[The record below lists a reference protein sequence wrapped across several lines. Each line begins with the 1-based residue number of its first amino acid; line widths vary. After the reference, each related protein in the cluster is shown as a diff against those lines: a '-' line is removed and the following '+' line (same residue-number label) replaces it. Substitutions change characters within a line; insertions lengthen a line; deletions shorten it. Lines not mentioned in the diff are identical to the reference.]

1 MQETLE
7 RMMLFTLVS
16 HINAHA
22 NGSTS
27 RPTLKD
33 VQCFR
38 NWRVHKFYSLKAMKT
53 LKASSQMSNCKA
65 ARLDEE
71 KDAQGNKLN
80 NEYAK

>member
-1 MQETLE
+1 
-7 RMMLFTLVS
+7 MLFTLVS
-16 HINAHA
+16 PINAPVIV
-22 NGSTS
+22 STS
-27 RPTLKD
+27 RPTLK
-33 VQCFR
+33 VVERFR
-38 NWRVHKFYSLKAMKT
+38 NWWVHKVYSLKVMKT